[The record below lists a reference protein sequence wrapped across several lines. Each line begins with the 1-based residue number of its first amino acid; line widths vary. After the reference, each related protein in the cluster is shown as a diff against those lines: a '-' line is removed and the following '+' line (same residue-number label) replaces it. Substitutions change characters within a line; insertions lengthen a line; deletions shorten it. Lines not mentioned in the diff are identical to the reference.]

1 MALEKIVFKLVVDDS
16 GNAVKLKA
24 TQKGYKDIDLTVRNA
39 EKSANQLNTAI
50 SKTGSGANI
59 KSIKITQKEYEKLA
73 RTQNQVKNASGS
85 ASSSVLELGR
95 AISDSN
101 YGIQGMANNL
111 SQLSSNLL
119 FTVKSAGGLT
129 GGLKALKSAFLGPLG
144 LIVAFQTVIML
155 IERFS
160 MRQQEA
166 TSGAEAFKVEIEELM
181 AVQKEYGATLE
192 DVIGLTKARTDNA
205 SKQIEIDE
213 KLADVANELEEAEK
227 QLSIARKLSTNQLLK
242 KSQVDGMAI
251 RAQKEINKLSEEQ
264 TSLLNEKIKSETAYQ
279 KVRKE
284 FIESN
289 NENIV
294 GLKKIIDLYK
304 KERDEVSDND
314 AYKEKTKIIESYEE
328 KIKDITGALSDYEKA
343 LRKIRTMEADDKA
356 SALEEITQAESD
368 YIDSVGTEYE
378 QEVRLIESKYFR
390 LIELAKR
397 YGYDTSMLEKAR
409 QKEIEDIEIK
419 GTKKTRERVNRI
431 FKEQVLDLQNFIL
444 QQQKDAE
451 KSKERN
457 VMNLLKIDQRY
468 AVEDLKL
475 THDTFV
481 EKQKLRFQQWLETE
495 ASRKDM
501 SVEEFKNS
509 KKTKIF
515 YEKEKAKL
523 DKSLKDAQT
532 QFDIASDKQMLAQE
546 AETQRKRLEIT
557 EKFNDLILKAN
568 LKSAQAEAQARLG
581 RYDGTN
587 AGSLG
592 RPQSKVGAE
601 GVDEQIAIKE
611 ALMAEEQANFEKTLA
626 IKLENLK
633 NQGFLLAEREAII
646 AEDRFQFQTDMVT
659 RELELEQMK
668 VDAKRS
674 INEEYVSWFS
684 GLGTIFRNIAGEN
697 EALANLALV
706 LEKGSAIAGIIIK
719 TSSANRQ
726 LMNTA
731 TAESAELTAKG
742 TASVA
747 TGLMLSVVDPIKG
760 GAMVTAGNKGI
771 ASAGAI
777 MTGAQAVKTKN
788 NIGAGLS
795 IAQILSTTLQSR
807 SAKGGG
813 GSSGGGAKGGGG
825 RTFDFNLV
833 GSTGENQLAQ
843 GIAGQLGSPVQAYV
857 VSSQMTSQQQLDNAI
872 QTSATIGD

>member
-16 GNAVKLKA
+16 GNAVKLQA

-59 KSIKITQKEYEKLA
+59 KSIKVTQKEYEKLA

-129 GGLKALKSAFLGPLG
+129 GGLSALKSAFMGPLG
-144 LIVAFQTVIML
+144 LIVGFQTVIML

-160 MRQQEA
+160 MSSKKATADAEEFKIKMEEINSILGQQESRYKDLIDLTRA
-166 TSGAEAFKVEIEELM
+166 RTKNLEEQKDLDEQIAE
-181 AVQKEYGATLE
+181 LE
-192 DVIGLTKARTDNA
+192 DKRINLSTKGIDARASKVLTEKLRKENLAKLEQELIDLTKA
-205 SKQIEIDE
+205 
-213 KLADVANELEEAEK
+213 
-227 QLSIARKLSTNQLLK
+227 
-242 KSQVDGMAI
+242 KS
-251 RAQKEINKLSEEQ
+251 
-264 TSLLNEKIKSETAYQ
+264 KSEQDYL

-284 FIESN
+284 FIDAN
-289 NENIV
+289 DKNIA

-314 AYKEKTKIIESYEE
+314 AYEEKTKIIESYEE
-328 KIKDITGALSDYEKA
+328 KIRDITGALSDYEKA

-368 YIDSVGTEYE
+368 YIDSLGTEYE

-409 QKEIEDIEIK
+409 QKEIDDIEIK

-444 QQQKDAE
+444 QQQRDAE

-581 RYDGTN
+581 
-587 AGSLG
+587 
-592 RPQSKVGAE
+592 KV
-601 GVDEQIAIKE
+601 
-611 ALMAEEQANFEKTLA
+611 
-626 IKLENLK
+626 
-633 NQGFLLAEREAII
+633 FL
-646 AEDRFQFQTDMVT
+646 
-659 RELELEQMK
+659 
-668 VDAKRS
+668 
-674 INEEYVSWFS
+674 
-684 GLGTIFRNIAGEN
+684 RNDLI
-697 EALANLALV
+697 
-706 LEKGSAIAGIIIK
+706 SFPF
-719 TSSANRQ
+719 T
-726 LMNTA
+726 
-731 TAESAELTAKG
+731 
-742 TASVA
+742 
-747 TGLMLSVVDPIKG
+747 
-760 GAMVTAGNKGI
+760 
-771 ASAGAI
+771 
-777 MTGAQAVKTKN
+777 
-788 NIGAGLS
+788 
-795 IAQILSTTLQSR
+795 
-807 SAKGGG
+807 
-813 GSSGGGAKGGGG
+813 
-825 RTFDFNLV
+825 
-833 GSTGENQLAQ
+833 
-843 GIAGQLGSPVQAYV
+843 
-857 VSSQMTSQQQLDNAI
+857 
-872 QTSATIGD
+872 

>member
-73 RTQNQVKNASGS
+73 KTQNQVKNASGS

-328 KIKDITGALSDYEKA
+328 KIRDITGALSDYEKA

-368 YIDSVGTEYE
+368 YIDSLGTEYE

-409 QKEIEDIEIK
+409 QKEIDDIEIK

-431 FKEQVLDLQNFIL
+431 FKEQVLDLQKFISQTNREAELETEMSAERRLRIEFEYSKADLLL
-444 QQQKDAE
+444 QK
-451 KSKERN
+451 
-457 VMNLLKIDQRY
+457 
-468 AVEDLKL
+468 
-475 THDTFV
+475 TTFV
-481 EKQKLRFQQWLETE
+481 EKQKLRFKQYTE
-495 ASRKDM
+495 AEAKRQKM
-501 SVEEFKNS
+501 SIEEFK
-509 KKTKIF
+509 KTEQ
-515 YEKEKAKL
+515 YANEKAKL
-523 DKSLKDAQT
+523 QQSIDNAEISHQEAHNALILLNEQKMFSARLDALKDFNNRIDKLNLSIAKNT
-532 QFDIASDKQMLAQE
+532 QG
-546 AETQRKRLEIT
+546 
-557 EKFNDLILKAN
+557 FN
-568 LKSAQAEAQARLG
+568 KSSLG
-581 RYDGTN
+581 GVS
-587 AGSLG
+587 AGSVG
-592 RPQSKVGAE
+592 SPMSTVGAE
-601 GVDEQIAIKE
+601 SVDTQVSD
-611 ALMAEEQANFEKTLA
+611 
-626 IKLENLK
+626 
-633 NQGFLLAEREAII
+633 
-646 AEDRFQFQTDMVT
+646 AEDYNELLRSQFEDDIVQKEIELRAKFDSEMQIQAELSKMRYNFNLEEMN
-659 RELELEQMK
+659 REIELEQMK
-668 VDAKRS
+668 IDAKKN
-674 INEEYVSWFS
+674 INQEYISWVS
-684 GLGTIFRNIAGEN
+684 GLGSVMRNLAGEN
-697 EALANLALV
+697 EEIAKLALII
-706 LEKGSAIAGIIIK
+706 EKGAEIADIVIKTQSANAQVSAIA
-719 TSSANRQ
+719 SVR
-726 LMNTA
+726 A
-731 TAESAELTAKG
+731 TAGDVSAIPEAK
-742 TASVA
+742 TRI
-747 TGLMLSVVDPIKG
+747 L
-760 GAMVTAGNKGI
+760 
-771 ASAGAI
+771 
-777 MTGAQAVKTKN
+777 KN
-788 NIGAGLS
+788 NIGSG
-795 IAQILSTTLQSR
+795 IAIANILATTLKSQKKPSGSG
-807 SAKGGG
+807 SA
-813 GSSGGGAKGGGG
+813 GAGASGGGG

-843 GIAGQLGSPVQAYV
+843 GIAGQLGNPVQAYV

>member
-24 TQKGYKDIDLTVRNA
+24 TQKGYKDIDLTVKNA
-39 EKSANQLNTAI
+39 EKSANELNTAI

-129 GGLKALKSAFLGPLG
+129 GGLQALKSAFMGPLG
-144 LIVAFQTVIML
+144 LIVGFQTVIML

-160 MRQQEA
+160 MRQKEA
-166 TSGAEAFKVEIEELM
+166 TSDVEEFKIKMEEINSILGQQESRYKDLIDLTRARTKNLEEQKDLDEQIAE
-181 AVQKEYGATLE
+181 LE
-192 DVIGLTKARTDNA
+192 DKRINLSIKGIDARASRVLTEKLRKENLAKLEQELIDLTKA
-205 SKQIEIDE
+205 
-213 KLADVANELEEAEK
+213 
-227 QLSIARKLSTNQLLK
+227 
-242 KSQVDGMAI
+242 KS
-251 RAQKEINKLSEEQ
+251 
-264 TSLLNEKIKSETAYQ
+264 KSEQDYLR
-279 KVRKE
+279 VRKE
-284 FIESN
+284 FIDAN
-289 NENIV
+289 DKNIV

-314 AYKEKTKIIESYEE
+314 AYEEKTKIIESYEE
-328 KIKDITGALSDYEKA
+328 KIRDITGALSDYEKA
-343 LRKIRTMEADDKA
+343 LRKIRNMEADDKA

-368 YIDSVGTEYE
+368 YIDSLGTEYE

-397 YGYDTSMLEKAR
+397 YGWDTSMLEKAR

-444 QQQKDAE
+444 QQQRDTE

-523 DKSLKDAQT
+523 DKSLKDAQA
-532 QFDIASDKQMLAQE
+532 QFDIASDKQKLAQE

-557 EKFNDLILKAN
+557 EKFNDLILRAN

-668 VDAKRS
+668 VDSKRS
-674 INEEYVSWFS
+674 INEQYVSWFS

-719 TSSANRQ
+719 TQSANRQ

-747 TGLMLSVVDPIKG
+747 TGLMLSVVDPIRG
-760 GAMVTAGNKGI
+760 GAMVKTGNAGI

-777 MTGAQAVKTKN
+777 MAGAQAVKTKN

-807 SAKGGG
+807 SSGGGGG
-813 GSSGGGAKGGGG
+813 GSSSAGASGGGG

-843 GIAGQLGSPVQAYV
+843 GIAGQLGNPVQAYV

>member
-73 RTQNQVKNASGS
+73 KTQNQVKNASGS

-129 GGLKALKSAFLGPLG
+129 GGLKALKSAFMGPLG
-144 LIVAFQTVIML
+144 LIVGFQTIIML

-160 MRQQEA
+160 MSQKEA
-166 TSGAEAFKVEIEELM
+166 TSDVEEFKIKMEELNSILGQQDSRYRDLIDLTRERTKNLEE
-181 AVQKEYGATLE
+181 QKKLDEQIAELE
-192 DVIGLTKARTDNA
+192 DKRANLSIKGIDARASKILTEKLRKENLAKIEQELIDLTKA
-205 SKQIEIDE
+205 
-213 KLADVANELEEAEK
+213 
-227 QLSIARKLSTNQLLK
+227 
-242 KSQVDGMAI
+242 KS
-251 RAQKEINKLSEEQ
+251 
-264 TSLLNEKIKSETAYQ
+264 KSEQDYL

-284 FIESN
+284 FIDAN
-289 NENIV
+289 DKNIA

-314 AYKEKTKIIESYEE
+314 AYEEKTKIIESYEE
-328 KIKDITGALSDYEKA
+328 KIRDITGALSDYEKA

-368 YIDSVGTEYE
+368 YIDSLGTEYE

-397 YGYDTSMLEKAR
+397 YGQDTSMLEKAR

-668 VDAKRS
+668 VDSKRS
-674 INEEYVSWFS
+674 INEEYISWFS

-719 TSSANRQ
+719 TQSANRQ
-726 LMNTA
+726 LMATA
-731 TAESAELTAKG
+731 TTESAELTAKG
-742 TASVA
+742 TASIA
-747 TGLMLSVVDPIKG
+747 TGTMLSVVDPIRG
-760 GAMVTAGNKGI
+760 GAMITAGKAGL

-777 MTGAQAVKTKN
+777 MTGAEAVKTKN

-807 SAKGGG
+807 SSGGGGG
-813 GSSGGGAKGGGG
+813 GSSSAGASGGGG